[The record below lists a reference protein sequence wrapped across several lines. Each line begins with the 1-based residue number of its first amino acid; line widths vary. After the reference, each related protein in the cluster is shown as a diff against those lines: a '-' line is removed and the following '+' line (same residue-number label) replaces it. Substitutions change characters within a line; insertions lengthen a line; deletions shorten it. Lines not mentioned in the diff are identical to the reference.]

1 MKMTVLSLSMNTV
14 KLFADK
20 VRIKKKFCTFFSLS
34 DTDVKQVERAKE
46 FLGSDR

>member
-20 VRIKKKFCTFFSLS
+20 VRIKKLIFSVLS
-34 DTDVKQVERAKE
+34 FIVRY
-46 FLGSDR
+46 